1 MKPLFLALVCC
12 ISLAL
17 ALEAGQTVAL
27 PKQVTDSFGQVQKL
41 EKTTWK
47 VFFFYPRVGTSG
59 CTAQNIEYTK
69 LYPEFLKR
77 SAQVFGVSSDDA
89 KSQCAF
95 VANSQL
101 KVPQL
106 PNGGAGLAKTF
117 AVGNTFGMLSRDT
130 VVVAPNAQVVLIR
143 RGVNAVSDAQ
153 EVLAFLKTQNC
164 KALTSGT
171 NQCKP

>member
-1 MKPLFLALVCC
+1 MKKLLAAILCFPC
-12 ISLAL
+12 LAL
-17 ALEAGQTVAL
+17 ALELGATVPL
-27 PKQVTDSFGQVQKL
+27 PTQVSDSFGKTQKL
-41 EKTTWK
+41 ERNTWK
-47 VFFFYPRVGTSG
+47 VFYFYPRVGTSG

-69 LYPEFLKR
+69 LYPEFLR
-77 SAQVFGVSSDDA
+77 LQAQVFGVSIDDA

-117 AVGNTFGMLSRDT
+117 TVTELFGMLSRDT
-130 VVVAPNAQVVLIR
+130 VVLAPNGKLVAIR

-153 EVLAFLKTQNC
+153 EVLGLIKNKDC
-164 KALTSGT
+164 KALTSGN
-171 NQCKP
+171 NQCEF